1 MLRKLLGL
9 GGQSPARDVGVRRGG
24 SSNRK
29 SPSGRGPGK
38 DEAEAD
44 RARALENTEVR
55 ESKFDFPTTRMSMVD
70 RLESHRKGSL
80 FKYAVISSA
89 PPKNRGS
96 ILDRLRTYQPPN
108 DQTNVR
114 LDDLPPLL
122 LSDEYTC
129 VNLSQAIDGKNP
141 GLKKPFCMIS
151 DIFIHYVPLDT
162 FLSTQSTVEVM
173 LNDGRKMDEDV
184 VRHASF
190 SSNAGYN
197 VLMTL
202 DYCIET
208 KDINLLNLTFSRH
221 VSKFKKG
228 KSWAMCKVLIGIDFF
243 DYAKRSNIQ
252 ETLAVCQFAETD
264 LAQFMTDPRG
274 TDQVITSE
282 GLRQMRETF
291 ASGDIENLTKPR
303 SDQKS
308 MGTAMTIL
316 GNGGDL
322 GDCEPEE
329 VIEAIKEKALQEQ
342 RIKAQQMVIRP
353 RKSSMKPTSQAKV
366 INDSPAEESEDVQHT
381 DDGLSDMREIEV
393 DESASNVGQ
402 DDHDDDLFD
411 HDDKFV
417 SQLQKGSG
425 VRFQED

>member
-1 MLRKLLGL
+1 MLKRLLGMSS
-9 GGQSPARDVGVRRGG
+9 QTSNRDVGNGKQSTSHRR
-24 SSNRK
+24 SS
-29 SPSGRGPGK
+29 SGRGPKK

-70 RLESHRKGSL
+70 RLESHRRGSL

-122 LSDEYTC
+122 LADEYTC
-129 VNLSQAIDGKNP
+129 VNLLQAIDGKNP

-208 KDINLLNLTFSRH
+208 KDISLINLTFSRH

-228 KSWAMCKVLIGIDFF
+228 KSWAMCKVLIGIDFL
-243 DYAKRSNIQ
+243 DYAKR
-252 ETLAVCQFAETD
+252 
-264 LAQFMTDPRG
+264 
-274 TDQVITSE
+274 
-282 GLRQMRETF
+282 
-291 ASGDIENLTKPR
+291 
-303 SDQKS
+303 
-308 MGTAMTIL
+308 
-316 GNGGDL
+316 
-322 GDCEPEE
+322 
-329 VIEAIKEKALQEQ
+329 
-342 RIKAQQMVIRP
+342 
-353 RKSSMKPTSQAKV
+353 
-366 INDSPAEESEDVQHT
+366 
-381 DDGLSDMREIEV
+381 
-393 DESASNVGQ
+393 
-402 DDHDDDLFD
+402 
-411 HDDKFV
+411 
-417 SQLQKGSG
+417 
-425 VRFQED
+425 

>member
-1 MLRKLLGL
+1 MLRKLLGF
-9 GGQSPARDVGVRRGG
+9 GGG
-24 SSNRK
+24 SLVPRE
-29 SPSGRGPGK
+29 RGTSETTRVKGSRPKRPGK
-38 DEAEAD
+38 SENSETD

-129 VNLSQAIDGKNP
+129 VNLSQAIDNKNP

-202 DYCIET
+202 DYCVET
-208 KDINLLNLTFSRH
+208 RDIGLLNLTFSRH

-282 GLRQMRETF
+282 GLRQMRDTF
-291 ASGDIENLTKPR
+291 AAGDIENLTVPK

-342 RIKAQQMVIRP
+342 RIKAQQMIR
-353 RKSSMKPTSQAKV
+353 KPVKPALKRHVSEHLSESIQAESRV
-366 INDSPAEESEDVQHT
+366 EEV
-381 DDGLSDMREIEV
+381 LSDNGLNNLEEIEV
-393 DESASNVGQ
+393 DDSASNVASG
-402 DDHDDDLFD
+402 DHDDDLFD

-417 SQLQKGSG
+417 SQLQGKSG
-425 VRFQED
+425 VKFVD

>member
-1 MLRKLLGL
+1 MFRKLLGI
-9 GGQSPARDVGVRRGG
+9 GGGNQKPGG
-24 SSNRK
+24 GKTAERMTAKGSKSKRSSKN
-29 SPSGRGPGK
+29 
-38 DEAEAD
+38 EELETD

-129 VNLSQAIDGKNP
+129 VNLSQAIDSKNP

-202 DYCIET
+202 DYCVET
-208 KDINLLNLTFSRH
+208 RDIGLLNLTFSRH

-282 GLRQMRETF
+282 GLRQMRNTF
-291 ASGDIENLTKPR
+291 AAGDIENLTVPR

-316 GNGGDL
+316 ASGGDL

-342 RIKAQQMVIRP
+342 RAKAQQIVIRP
-353 RKSSMKPTSQAKV
+353 RKSALRKNVSDLQSESNQAEV
-366 INDSPAEESEDVQHT
+366 RVEEVSSDN
-381 DDGLSDMREIEV
+381 GLDNLDEV
-393 DESASNVGQ
+393 DVEDSASNVASGE
-402 DDHDDDLFD
+402 HDDDLFD

-417 SQLQKGSG
+417 SQLQGKSG
-425 VRFQED
+425 VKFVD